1 MNRLCLI
8 IEKWAPLGAVAA
20 MVAFT
25 WSLCGCTI
33 SPAPIFAP
41 APVQVPAMASAASS
55 PVVAPGSVP
64 AAVGAA
70 VAPVSKQA
78 QVAFEASKAAG
89 PLNFWGIVAII
100 VGAIFC
106 AVPVI
111 PNGLGF
117 GTIFG
122 GLICI
127 LAGILLPVYAVWIGW
142 GLVGA
147 VALFYL
153 GRLNTNPKEKPLF
166 DFNPNNLSK
175 NA

>member
-1 MNRLCLI
+1 MNRFCFM
-8 IEKWAPLGAVAA
+8 IETWAPLAIVAA
-20 MVAFT
+20 FIMFT
-25 WSLCGCTI
+25 LSLCGCTI
-33 SPAPIFAP
+33 SPAPIFSPFSPAAP
-41 APVQVPAMASAASS
+41 AVEARAAVASVPGALAAS
-55 PVVAPGSVP
+55 
-64 AAVGAA
+64 

-78 QVAFEASKAAG
+78 A
-89 PLNFWGIVAII
+89 VAIAATKSAGSLNAW
-100 VGAIFC
+100 GALAIIAGGICC

-117 GTIFG
+117 GLITG

-153 GRLNTNPKEKPLF
+153 GRYKFEPAGKTLSDTTPH
-166 DFNPNNLSK
+166 NLTQ

>member
-1 MNRLCLI
+1 MTRLALFL
-8 IEKWAPLGAVAA
+8 EKWAPLAIVAA
-20 MVAFT
+20 LILFMV
-25 WSLCGCTI
+25 SLCGCTI
-33 SPAPIFAP
+33 SPAPFFTPSIPTPSAFDAP
-41 APVQVPAMASAASS
+41 AA
-55 PVVAPGSVP
+55 VACVP
-64 AAVGAA
+64 AAIKATA
-70 VAPVSKQA
+70 APVTKQA
-78 QVAFEASKAAG
+78 QVAIAATKSAG
-89 PLNFWGIVAII
+89 ALNTWGAIAII
-100 VGAIFC
+100 IGAVCC

-117 GTIFG
+117 GLVAG
-122 GLICI
+122 GLICV

-153 GRLNTNPKEKPLF
+153 GRYKFERTEKALF

>member
-8 IEKWAPLGAVAA
+8 LEEWTPLAVAA
-20 MVAFT
+20 ALFMFT
-25 WSLCGCTI
+25 LSLFGCTL
-33 SPAPIFAP
+33 SPAPIFSPAFPAQPVAEAP
-41 APVQVPAMASAASS
+41 TALA
-55 PVVAPGSVP
+55 SVP
-64 AAVGAA
+64 AAVSAS

-78 QVAFEASKAAG
+78 QVAIAASKSAG
-89 PLNFWGIVAII
+89 ALNTWGAIAII
-100 VGAIFC
+100 IGAVCC

-117 GTIFG
+117 GLVAG
-122 GLICI
+122 GLICV

-153 GRLNTNPKEKPLF
+153 GRYKFERQEKELF
-166 DFNPNNLSK
+166 DMNPNNFTK

>member
-1 MNRLCLI
+1 MNLLCLI
-8 IEKWAPLGAVAA
+8 IEKWAPVGVVAA
-20 MVAFT
+20 LALFT

-33 SPAPIFAP
+33 SPAPFFSPSIP
-41 APVQVPAMASAASS
+41 A
-55 PVVAPGSVP
+55 P
-64 AAVGAA
+64 AAVEAPAAAAAIPAAAGAI
-70 VAPVSKQA
+70 VAPVSKKA
-78 QVAFEASKAAG
+78 QVAIAASKSAG
-89 PLNFWGIVAII
+89 ALNTWGAIAII
-100 VGAIFC
+100 IGAVCC

-117 GTIFG
+117 GLVGG
-122 GLICI
+122 GLICV

-153 GRLNTNPKEKPLF
+153 GRYKFERNEKALF
-166 DFNPNNLSK
+166 DSAPNNLTK

>member
-1 MNRLCLI
+1 MNRFCLFL
-8 IEKWAPLGAVAA
+8 EKWTPFGVAA
-20 MVAFT
+20 ALLLFT
-25 WSLCGCTI
+25 LSLWGCTI
-33 SPAPIFAP
+33 SPAPIFSPSLP
-41 APVQVPAMASAASS
+41 APES
-55 PVVAPGSVP
+55 P
-64 AAVGAA
+64 AALASVSPAVSA
-70 VAPVSKQA
+70 SVAPVTKQA
-78 QVAFEASKAAG
+78 QVALAATKSAG
-89 PLNFWGIVAII
+89 ALNTWGAIAII
-100 VGAIFC
+100 VGAVCC

-117 GTIFG
+117 GLVAG
-122 GLICI
+122 GLICV

-153 GRLNTNPKEKPLF
+153 GRYKFERTEKALF

>member
-1 MNRLCLI
+1 MNRFCLFL
-8 IEKWAPLGAVAA
+8 EKWTPFGVAA
-20 MVAFT
+20 ALALFT
-25 WSLCGCTI
+25 LSLFGCTI

-41 APVQVPAMASAASS
+41 APVEVPAMVAAQAA
-55 PVVAPGSVP
+55 PVVVPGSVP

-78 QVAFEASKAAG
+78 QVAIAATKSAG
-89 PLNFWGIVAII
+89 SLNAWGAIAII
-100 VGAIFC
+100 AGAICC
-106 AVPVI
+106 AVPAV

-117 GTIFG
+117 GMLTG
-122 GLICI
+122 GLVCV

-142 GLVGA
+142 GLVVA

-153 GRLNTNPKEKPLF
+153 GRLKLEREERNLF
-166 DFNPNNLSK
+166 GRPQEHFSK